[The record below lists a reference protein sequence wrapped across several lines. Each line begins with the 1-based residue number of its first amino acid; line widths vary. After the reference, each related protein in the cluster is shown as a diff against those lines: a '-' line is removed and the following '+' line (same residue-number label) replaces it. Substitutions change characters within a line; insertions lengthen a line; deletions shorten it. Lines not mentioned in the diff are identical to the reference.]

1 MEEKRPVRRKD
12 KDNPYSIFTDDGKYF
27 VTFKDSTGIT
37 VTTEISEEVY
47 TLFDRFELEDLAR
60 MNEME
65 RHGTLFELNELEI
78 FHNADSDCFPV
89 DVTVSEN
96 IEYHALR
103 KAIAELP
110 EVQRRRIIMYFFDGL
125 SYEEIAALEGC
136 RYQAIQKS
144 IRQSVRKLRRVLK

>member
-1 MEEKRPVRRKD
+1 MDEKRPMRRKD
-12 KDNPYSIFTDDGKYF
+12 KDNPYSIFTNEGKYF
-27 VTFKDSTGIT
+27 VMFKDSTGNM

-47 TLFDRFELEDLAR
+47 SLFDRFELEDLAR

-65 RHGTLFELNELEI
+65 RHGTLFELSEQTI
-78 FHNADSDCFPV
+78 FHNVESDFIPV
-89 DVTVSEN
+89 DVAVSEH

>member
-12 KDNPYSIFTDDGKYF
+12 KDNPYSIFTDEGKYF

-47 TLFDRFELEDLAR
+47 SLFDRFELEDLAR

-78 FHNADSDCFPV
+78 FHNADSNCIPV

>member
-12 KDNPYSIFTDDGKYF
+12 KDNPYSIFTNEGKYF
-27 VTFKDSTGIT
+27 VMFKDSSGNM

-47 TLFDRFELEDLAR
+47 SLFDRFELEDLAR
-60 MNEME
+60 MNELD
-65 RHGTLFELNELEI
+65 RHGTLFELNEQEL
-78 FHNADSDCFPV
+78 FHNADSDYIPV
-89 DVTVSEN
+89 DVAASEN
-96 IEYHALR
+96 IECRALR

-136 RYQAIQKS
+136 KYQAIQKS